1 MVGVMT
7 IRAAVYFAT
16 DMEGIKMS
24 DLENLNLSLDWGLVT
39 KEHAIP
45 TVNELIGKIGP
56 ISLRTLHYNL
66 VSKEIIPNT
75 TSAYKKLSQYIVKLR
90 KEGRISWDSIIDG
103 TRHSIASF
111 NDYYISPDDCIHKL
125 LYPLGE
131 LHNEYESKILY
142 RWYKQPCYVEV
153 WLEKNALVGAFR
165 KFLRGKHIRLVPNRG
180 YGSWTFAYENSQRLY
195 HMAHEQDRKYDDS
208 GDIIEDNSAEKEIH
222 ILYFGDYD
230 PLGVDMDAFQG
241 KQIAYFVKRLRLQN
255 VHFHRIAITK
265 EQIRKFRLPSKP
277 RDQTT
282 LDKLDRDSRTN
293 GFKEKHGGKL
303 YAVEL
308 DALLAYRPD
317 EFEKIVQDSV
327 DRYYKPTIFSEL
339 AGRPEHSKEA
349 IRRLVLKKV
358 GIWLRY
364 EESLE

>member
-1 MVGVMT
+1 
-7 IRAAVYFAT
+7 
-16 DMEGIKMS
+16 
-24 DLENLNLSLDWGLVT
+24 
-39 KEHAIP
+39 
-45 TVNELIGKIGP
+45 
-56 ISLRTLHYNL
+56 
-66 VSKEIIPNT
+66 
-75 TSAYKKLSQYIVKLR
+75 
-90 KEGRISWDSIIDG
+90 
-103 TRHSIASF
+103 
-111 NDYYISPDDCIHKL
+111 
-125 LYPLGE
+125 LGE